1 MIKDPDRAL
10 VGVATIFN
18 QRSRERLVLES
29 SSIQKTFL
37 ALERLFRCG
46 LIMVR

>member
-1 MIKDPDRAL
+1 MIKDPDRRPRRCRHHLQSA
-10 VGVATIFN
+10 
-18 QRSRERLVLES
+18 QPERLVLES
-29 SSIQKTFL
+29 SSVQKTFL